1 MDAEFERLLDEHLR
15 AWLFVG
21 NSSDAD
27 RHSEETRA
35 ALIAH
40 HERVVQER
48 DNWQETAARHWSNE
62 LFYSGLLRDVGSLFP
77 DCYVS
82 DDGSV
87 QDQPLALKVKE
98 CVQAALAERD
108 ARIAELEDQVNTVTS
123 AYNDMAAVLCDPDGN
138 VSIRGSDGDR
148 KVLQNAID
156 AARKGGER

>member
-1 MDAEFERLLDEHLR
+1 MSEFERLLEAYVLR
-15 AWLFVG
+15 IGPIW
-21 NSSDAD
+21 NTDNAD
-27 RHSEETRA
+27 RA
-35 ALIAH
+35 ALIAY
-40 HERVVQER
+40 HERVVRER

-108 ARIAELEDQVNTVTS
+108 ARIAELEPD
-123 AYNDMAAVLCDPDGN
+123 AERLRWLCKDGPKRRWTFWLGHN
-138 VSIRGSDGDR
+138 VKGGSTFWPCYGGEDIRA
-148 KVLQNAID
+148 AID
-156 AARKGGER
+156 AARKAKEEP